1 MDISFRCMV
10 YGNPFYISI
19 VAPVAI
25 IILKNIIILTMVLSR
40 LHKRRI
46 RCKPM
51 AHVITE
57 ARRAFVCNIL
67 LGTTWILA
75 FFAVEDAAMIFQ
87 WLFCIINS
95 LQGFFIFL
103 FQIVQNQDVRNSW
116 LEALG
121 KNLSFKP
128 SQQKK
133 TNNAKRDKKAR
144 LRSFF

>member
-67 LGTTWILA
+67 LGTTWVLA

-87 WLFCIINS
+87 WLFCV
-95 LQGFFIFL
+95 GF
-103 FQIVQNQDVRNSW
+103 
-116 LEALG
+116 
-121 KNLSFKP
+121 LSFFSKLYKIKMWEIRGWKLLGRIYHSNHHSKRKP
-128 SQQKK
+128 TMRKEI
-133 TNNAKRDKKAR
+133 KRQD
-144 LRSFF
+144 